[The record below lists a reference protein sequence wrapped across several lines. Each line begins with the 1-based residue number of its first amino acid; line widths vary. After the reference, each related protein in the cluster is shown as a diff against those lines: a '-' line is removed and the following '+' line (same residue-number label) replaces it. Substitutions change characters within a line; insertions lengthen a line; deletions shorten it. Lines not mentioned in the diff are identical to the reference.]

1 MKEKVLNLRPTQFAV
16 GMLEVDEKIK
26 EVSQFSKK
34 KIKKYIKKNVVP
46 VVRGQDNELYVVD
59 KHHFLTVCYNLGIKK
74 VNVDIIRDMKD
85 ENLSYEEFWNW
96 MVDNRNSY
104 PYCQFGEGPREAL
117 YLPHD
122 IRGLAD
128 DPYRSIAWFV
138 RKAGGYVSTDANF
151 SEFQWA
157 NFFRSKHLLKKFGK
171 KGLPEALVEAV
182 KLAQSEEASCLPG
195 FEKLSFAEKDAVK
208 EKVYSKGEEVI
219 QKLDDKDIA
228 EHLQ

>member
-1 MKEKVLNLRPTQFAV
+1 MKVKVLNLRPTQFAV

-26 EVSQFSKK
+26 EVSTYSEKQL
-34 KIKKYIKKNVVP
+34 KKYIKCNVVP
-46 VVRGQDNELYVVD
+46 VVRGHDEELYVVD

-74 VNVDIIRDMKD
+74 VHVDIIKDMKD
-85 ENLSYEEFWNW
+85 ENMSYEEFWEW

-122 IRGLAD
+122 VRGLAD

-138 RKAGGYVSTDANF
+138 RKAGAYENSNRNF

-157 NFFRSKHLLKKFGK
+157 NFFRSKKLLQKHGK

-182 KLAQSEEASCLPG
+182 KLAQSDEARELPG
-195 FEKLSFAEKDAVK
+195 FDKLNFSEKEEAK
-208 EKVYSKGEEVI
+208 EKAYEKGEEI
-219 QKLDDKDIA
+219 LQKIDDKDIPQ
-228 EHLQ
+228 HVQ